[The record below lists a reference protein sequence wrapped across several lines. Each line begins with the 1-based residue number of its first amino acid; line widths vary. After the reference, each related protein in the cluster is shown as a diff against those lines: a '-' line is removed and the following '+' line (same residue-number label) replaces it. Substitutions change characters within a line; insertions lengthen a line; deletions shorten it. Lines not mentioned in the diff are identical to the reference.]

1 MKTKSIQITKLLV
14 TTAISLSWFT
24 LGMRAANPISVT
36 FFGSK
41 AVGGYDTVAYHQNK
55 KAIKGSK
62 THKTIWKGATWL
74 FVSAEN
80 LRTFKGK
87 PEKFAPAYGGYCA
100 WAAGEN
106 KLVKADPTIFDLH
119 NGRLFL
125 NYNKKTR
132 TDWKLD
138 RKGMIKRGDSN
149 YPRLIAE

>member
-1 MKTKSIQITKLLV
+1 MKKTTDQISKFFLTL
-14 TTAISLSWFT
+14 AISFSCFN
-24 LGMRAANPISVT
+24 LGANAANPISVT

-55 KAIKGSK
+55 KAIKGSNS
-62 THKTIWKGATWL
+62 HKTVWKGATWL
-74 FVSAEN
+74 FANSEN
-80 LRTFKGK
+80 LKAFREK

-100 WAAGEN
+100 WAAADN
-106 KLVKADPTIFDLH
+106 KLVKADPTIFDLQD
-119 NGRLFL
+119 GRLFL

-138 RKGMIKRGDSN
+138 RKGMIKRGDRN

>member
-1 MKTKSIQITKLLV
+1 MKTTTDHITKLFL
-14 TTAISLSWFT
+14 TIAFT
-24 LGMRAANPISVT
+24 LSCFSLGTKAANPVSVT

-62 THKTIWKGATWL
+62 SYKTIWKGATWL
-74 FVSAEN
+74 FATSEN
-80 LRTFKGK
+80 LKAFQAK

-100 WAAGEN
+100 WAAAEN
-106 KLVKADPTIFDLH
+106 KLVKADPTIFDLQD
-119 NGRLFL
+119 GRLFL

-138 RKGMIKRGDSN
+138 RKGMIKRGDRN
-149 YPRLIAE
+149 YPRLITE